1 MISDT
6 KTFFHLD
13 LFFITNEINL
23 QLELKRITT
32 KKSKKE
38 QQ

>member
-1 MISDT
+1 MVSDT
-6 KTFFHLD
+6 NTFFHLD
-13 LFFITNEINL
+13 LFFVTNGINL
-23 QLELKRITT
+23 QLEFKRITT